1 MWDDQPNPF
10 TASRGRVTEDMLGAI
25 VAQVADRASFVAP
38 GAYVDAIVVKEACSL
53 DIAFIGPA
61 RRTVEERVYAERA
74 GQAEN

>member
-25 VAQVADRASFVAP
+25 VAQVVYLPPFVAP
-38 GAYVDAIVVKEACSL
+38 GAYVDAVVVQEACGL
-53 DIAFIGPA
+53 DIAFVGPS
-61 RRTVEERVYAERA
+61 RGTVQERIDSKRA